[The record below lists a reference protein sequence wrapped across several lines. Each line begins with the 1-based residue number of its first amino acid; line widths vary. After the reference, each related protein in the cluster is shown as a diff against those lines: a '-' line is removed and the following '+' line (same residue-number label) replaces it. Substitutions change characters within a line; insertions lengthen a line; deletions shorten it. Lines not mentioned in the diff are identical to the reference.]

1 MKQMCVTQ
9 LPVCTAAV
17 AAQEWPLATVGDTGV
32 MILNLIFSI
41 STMSKSPIKCACVCV
56 CVCVCVT
63 KGLASVVALSVKKAV

>member
-1 MKQMCVTQ
+1 MCVTQ

-41 STMSKSPIKCACVCV
+41 STMSKSPIKHACVKRV
-56 CVCVCVT
+56 CVLNV
-63 KGLASVVALSVKKAV
+63 LSRVRQSSARAQPEPDSH